1 LCTAE
6 INVSDIALSA
16 SPDPDRAL
24 PTVLG
29 HKKWND
35 DVLICERLLRADSAP
50 FELPCLA
57 PLPPPSAVPPADD
70 DTGPIGY
77 SRYTQDPSHRGE
89 AMRHVLKP
97 EWITAENLE
106 MEGLVRRKVWE
117 RVLRSSLQ
125 SYDKVFATR
134 FHYKIKRKGG
144 KFDKLK
150 VRLVIQGQHMRLK
163 DDAGKG
169 DYTDA
174 VNPVP
179 HASVLR
185 ILLAIATVTICSL
198 ITSISL
204 KPLPKVTYNRAMAI
218 WAIYTSLLR
227 RVFLR
232 IRHIVIASSSLFM
245 VCPVQPV
252 LGSKP

>member
-6 INVSDIALSA
+6 INISDNALLP

-24 PTVLG
+24 PTVPR
-29 HKKWND
+29 HKEWND
-35 DVLICERLLRADSAP
+35 DVLICERLLQADSAP
-50 FELPCLA
+50 LELPCLA

-89 AMRHVLKP
+89 AMRHALKP
-97 EWITAENLE
+97 EWIKAENLE

-125 SYDKVFATR
+125 SHDKVFATR
-134 FHYKIKRKGG
+134 FHYKVKRKRS

-163 DDAGKG
+163 DDTGKG

-174 VNPVP
+174 FSPVP
-179 HASVLR
+179 LNASGLS
-185 ILLAIATVTICSL
+185 ILLAIATENDMFTDHVDSSQAFTQGDLQPGDGYHDGKL
-198 ITSISL
+198 IH
-204 KPLPKVTYNRAMAI
+204 
-218 WAIYTSLLR
+218 LR
-227 RVFLR
+227 SAWF
-232 IRHIVIASSSLFM
+232 S
-245 VCPVQPV
+245 
-252 LGSKP
+252 